1 MKKIALLCAS
11 TAMVMPGVAFA
22 QSTGSVDFENANTV
36 VVTGTRTQSVGG
48 VEVPDTS
55 KTREVLNAEFI
66 QRQTPGQRSTR
77 RSTSS
82 A

>member
-1 MKKIALLCAS
+1 M
-11 TAMVMPGVAFA
+11 A
-22 QSTGSVDFENANTV
+22 QSTGTVEFEEEAI
-36 VVTGTRTQSVGG
+36 VVTGSRAPSVGG

-66 QRQTPGQRSTR
+66 QRQTRASRSTR
-77 RSTSS
+77 RSTTCP